1 LNYLADNKVLNDK
14 LISAL
19 SAGTKAKLN
28 KYISDEQM
36 SAVISKILKSQPIYD
51 LVADIV
57 DFFKANQNSLDG
69 VNDLSSLIRTLL
81 SDSQQNEQ
89 FKQHIKDLIEFLLKD
104 STIINTLKNV
114 VNYFLNFSG
123 VDTQDS
129 KVVNFVN
136 ALVGDISAFL
146 KRMELFD
153 KLVDPLIDQI
163 AQTQDILGYLSNI
176 TSIVTT
182 NLDISNYKVFAK
194 LINDP
199 IIDSHKPAI
208 KFIAQSAFDTY
219 VKSDGKLEKILST
232 LNIAKIIVGSDANVD
247 YDLINR
253 GITKVLRNEELFK
266 VVNVLINSIVDSNK
280 QYAQLSTWHAAIQK
294 FLSSNKAKNIKTN
307 ILNWLNQTIDAEN
320 PDAKGAGG

>member
-1 LNYLADNKVLNDK
+1 
-14 LISAL
+14 
-19 SAGTKAKLN
+19 
-28 KYISDEQM
+28 M
-36 SAVISKILKSQPIYD
+36 
-51 LVADIV
+51 
-57 DFFKANQNSLDG
+57 
-69 VNDLSSLIRTLL
+69 

-320 PDAKGAGG
+320 PDAKGAVGQIFASFLNKAGISTSSEDGQLLSQIAWGVLKGLKEQNKLSQMINKIFDKVQKVGYSNDEQYMNDLKNAIRLGALSII